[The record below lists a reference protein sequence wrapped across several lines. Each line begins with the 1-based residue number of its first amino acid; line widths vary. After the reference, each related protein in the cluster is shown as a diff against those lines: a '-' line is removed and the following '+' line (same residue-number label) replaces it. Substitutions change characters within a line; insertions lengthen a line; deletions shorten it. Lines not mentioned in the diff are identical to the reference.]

1 MEKIVF
7 KNKGEDNALPIN
19 ATNLNQLQSNIETEF
34 NTFDQNKLD
43 NSKLKKIFSSSDSDI
58 YCCNYLNKFLNK
70 NAIAVKMDTDFNFV
84 LNNYAIVNN
93 WILDHKIGDKL
104 SVEDG
109 KVKVGSG
116 VSKVKIHYFLG
127 LTLNETDTFYAYPKI
142 NDTSILPWIVNYY
155 SVGSAYSVSWESIAS
170 VKENDLISLA
180 VYSTKTGKLEMQRN
194 LMIVEVIE

>member
-19 ATNLNQLQSNIETEF
+19 AANLNQLQSNIETEF

-43 NSKLKKIFSSSDSDI
+43 NSKLKNVFSSSDSDI
-58 YCCNYLNKFLNK
+58 YCCNYLNKFLSK

-93 WILDHKIGDKL
+93 WILNLKIGDKL

-109 KVKVGSG
+109 KVKVGNG

-127 LTLNETDTFYAYPKI
+127 LTLNEPDTFYAYPKI
-142 NDTSILPWIVNYY
+142 NDTSILPWVVNYY
-155 SVGSAYSVSWESIAS
+155 SFGSAYSVSWESIAS

>member
-127 LTLNETDTFYAYPKI
+127 LTLNEADTFYAYPKI

-155 SVGSAYSVSWESIAS
+155 SVGSVYSVSWESIAS